1 MRYLE
6 NSILLEYDPALCNGC
21 GMCAV
26 VCPHAVFKIENK
38 RAVLADKGACM
49 ECGACAKNCEQKA
62 IKVRPGVGCAA
73 AVLNSR
79 LKRKSV
85 CECGGD
91 DSPCCG

>member
-6 NSILLEYDPALCNGC
+6 DSILLEYNSALCSGC
-21 GMCAV
+21 GMCTV

-79 LKRKSV
+79 LKKKSA
-85 CECGGD
+85 CECGGN
-91 DSPCCG
+91 SPCCG